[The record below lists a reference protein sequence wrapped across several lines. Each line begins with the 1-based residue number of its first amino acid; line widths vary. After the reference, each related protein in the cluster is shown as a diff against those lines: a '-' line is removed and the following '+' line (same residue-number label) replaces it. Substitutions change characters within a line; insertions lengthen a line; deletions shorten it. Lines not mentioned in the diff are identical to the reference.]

1 MTTPQGDGAKKA
13 RVKRP
18 PVLFDQTQKVS
29 ARIAK
34 HLGRTFL
41 TYWNSHSGS
50 VCHTDVLGLW
60 TVLRR
65 VGDSDKATLFIK
77 SDGGTGSASL
87 RIVNL
92 LRQHSGHLVAAV
104 PLECASAATMMALG
118 ADEIHMGPLAYLTA
132 VDTSIRHDLSPI
144 DRDNDRVSVSQDELA
159 RAVKLWR
166 DSGDGTGKNPYEAL
180 FAHVHPLVI
189 GAVDR
194 ASSLSIQLCTEIL
207 GYHMKDRKKAESIS
221 RHLNSA
227 YPSHSYPIT
236 LREAQRI
243 GLHARE
249 IDPDLNAMLLELNA
263 LYSEM
268 GQRAVTDFD
277 ERNHHDNEIINIIEG
292 PGVMVYFQVDKDWH
306 YRVEERRWVALN
318 EKSGWRITERRRGK
332 MVTEVLHAR

>member
-1 MTTPQGDGAKKA
+1 MTAKPKAPQI
-13 RVKRP
+13 KRP
-18 PVLFDQTQKVS
+18 PVLFDKTQ
-29 ARIAK
+29 RIHQRISK
-34 HLGRTFL
+34 MLGHTFL
-41 TYWNSHSGS
+41 AYWNSHSGS
-50 VCHTDVLGLW
+50 VCHSDVLGLW
-60 TVLRR
+60 TVLRGVSAKER
-65 VGDSDKATLFIK
+65 RATLFIK

-87 RIVNL
+87 RVVNL
-92 LRQHSGHLVAAV
+92 LRRNLDHVTAAV

-132 VDTSIRHDLSPI
+132 VDTSIRHDLSPV

-159 RAVKLWR
+159 RVVRLWR
-166 DSGDGTGKNPYEAL
+166 DNAGDKTSYEAL
-180 FAHVHPLVI
+180 FGHVHPLVI

-207 GYHMKDRKKAESIS
+207 SYHMKDAKKARAIS
-221 RHLNSA
+221 EHLNNS
-227 YPSHSYPIT
+227 YPSHNYPIT

-249 IDPDLNAMLLELNA
+249 LDTTMNAELLELNA

-277 ERNHHDNEIINIIEG
+277 EKNHHDNEIINIIEG

-332 MVTEVLHAR
+332 MVTDVLHAR

>member
-1 MTTPQGDGAKKA
+1 MTTPAKRPA
-13 RVKRP
+13 IKRP
-18 PVLFDQTQKVS
+18 PVLFDRTQKLHQ
-29 ARIAK
+29 AIQKRT
-34 HLGRTFL
+34 GRTFL
-41 TYWNSHSGS
+41 AYWNSHSGS
-50 VCHTDVLGLW
+50 VCHSDVLGLW

-65 VGDSDKATLFIK
+65 TKGTGPATLFIK

-92 LRQHSGHLVAAV
+92 LREHVSHLVAAV

-132 VDTSIRHDLSPI
+132 IDTSIRHDLSPL
-144 DRDNDRVSVSQDELA
+144 DRDNERVSVSQDELG
-159 RAVKLWR
+159 RVVKLWR
-166 DSGDGTGKNPYEAL
+166 DHGSEGERKPYEAL
-180 FAHVHPLVI
+180 FPYVHPLVI

-207 GYHMKDRKKAESIS
+207 GYHMKDAKKAQRIS
-221 RHLNSA
+221 AHLNSA

-236 LREAQRI
+236 LREAERI
-243 GLHARE
+243 GLHANPLDAE
-249 IDPDLNAMLLELNA
+249 LNTMLLELNSI
-263 LYSEM
+263 YSEM

-306 YRVEERRWVALN
+306 YRVEERRWVSLN
-318 EKSGWRITERRRGK
+318 EKSGWRIAERRSGK
-332 MVTEVLHAR
+332 MTTEVLHAR